1 MDGQAELR
9 QCHQQEPQGDTG
21 FYEGVRCKELLIDGT
36 RVGSTYDTGAKEN
49 TAGTV
54 ATFGKVHIKKGN
66 RKFTVRIVGE
76 AANSK
81 IGLDDKL
88 LPPEQTLD
96 LKTSYQGADGAE
108 IFWKTA
114 DAEGNGRLNFLSAF
128 PNAPSLTQGYTLT
141 SV

>member
-1 MDGQAELR
+1 M
-9 QCHQQEPQGDTG
+9 
-21 FYEGVRCKELLIDGT
+21 V
-36 RVGSTYDTGAKEN
+36 VGPFDRKNADN
-49 TAGTV
+49 T
-54 ATFGKVHIKKGN
+54 
-66 RKFTVRIVGE
+66 
-76 AANSK
+76 
-81 IGLDDKL
+81 DKL